1 MIAQLNP
8 LYIKTRPRKVWS
20 RLISYALFEG
30 RPLTTKGRWINPLVF
45 AHFAFEK
52 RLPQLKK
59 VKKPIFIV
67 GTGRSGSTILGMVMS
82 MHKHVGFLNEPKALW
97 HSIYAKE
104 DLIGNYS
111 ADKAHY
117 RLCAE
122 DATDD
127 VKRFAHRL
135 FGIYLVASF
144 SKRVIDKYPELITRV
159 PFVKAIFPDAKFLFL
174 VRNGMDCAISID
186 WWSQRHGIEK
196 EHEIHDW
203 WGFNNRK
210 WKLLMEQIV
219 STDPAFT
226 DILDDVKH
234 LKLHI
239 DKAIVE
245 WITMMREGLSL
256 LESIPDSVMMVR
268 FEKLTKDPSN
278 VLRDILQFCEL
289 PGDQTFLD
297 YGCRVLYS
305 VPSREQLDI
314 HPSLRS
320 LFNQTMKSLGYETA
334 TLYT

>member
-8 LYIKTRPRKVWS
+8 LYIKSRPHKLWS
-20 RLISYALFEG
+20 RIISYALFEG
-30 RPLTTKGRWINPLVF
+30 RPLTTKGRWLNPMVF
-45 AHFAFEK
+45 AHLALAK
-52 RLPQLKK
+52 RLPQIKK
-59 VKKPIFIV
+59 VEKPIFIL

-111 ADKAHY
+111 TDKAHY

-127 VKRFAHRL
+127 VKRFAYRL

-174 VRNGMDCAISID
+174 VRNGMDCAISIER
-186 WWSQRHGIEK
+186 WSQHHGIEK

-203 WGFNNRK
+203 WGLNNRK
-210 WKLLMEQIV
+210 WKLLVEQIV
-219 STDPAFT
+219 SSDPAFT

-234 LKLHI
+234 LDRLT
-239 DKAIVE
+239 DKAVVE
-245 WITMMREGLSL
+245 WITLMREGLSL
-256 LESIPDSVMMVR
+256 LEGMADSVMMVK
-268 FEKLTKDPSN
+268 FEKLTSKPSD
-278 VLRDILQFCEL
+278 VLQEILEFCEL

-297 YGCRVLYS
+297 YGCRILYS
-305 VPSREQLDI
+305 VPSRGQLDI

-320 LFNQTMKSLGYETA
+320 IFNQTMKSLGYEYV
-334 TLYT
+334 LR